1 MNVSWLDVKLGMRM
15 VAKYPWLSGVSV
27 IGMAVAIAIGAAYF
41 SIIGVILDSTLPVD
55 DGDRVVAIETKTI
68 AGPEAGHRDG
78 VSPHDFV
85 QWRSELKSITDLGA
99 FIDERRNL
107 TTTNARTE
115 LVRVAAITASGFRL
129 MRTPPVLG
137 RTLLDEDERIGAPP
151 VVVIGYDQWRRQFH
165 GDEGII
171 GTSVRLDATEH
182 TIIGVMPEG
191 FLFPFRHH
199 YWVALRLTGA
209 ETTVDGARSLHV
221 FGRLAD
227 GFSLTHART
236 ELVAAGDRMAVAFPQ
251 SHASVR
257 AQALPY
263 TQSWTEIDGPQA
275 QRALR
280 SLQLGAG
287 ILLLIVAANVA
298 ILVYARTARR
308 TGEIVVR
315 TALGANRGRVVSQL
329 FLEALVLTAT
339 AAALGLGIVA
349 VAFRLLREWIEHAPH
364 DRMPFWF
371 QPALSLSAVLY
382 VAALA
387 VISGVVIGVLP
398 ALKATGR
405 ALQTGLQQF
414 SARGSGMQLGGIWT
428 ALIVAQVAIAVAV
441 LPAAIH
447 NADEALRAGMQEP
460 ASAANQMLRGT
471 LVIAGEGSSAEEM
484 QSRTKELTLLVQR
497 LEADPEV
504 ASVTF
509 AQDFPGRERAATID
523 AESTGQ
529 ILASSTGVATN
540 LFAAFGVPVLAGRG
554 FVAADA
560 SPGATAVVVDQTFA
574 DKLAQ
579 GANVVGRRIRYLNRG
594 QDGSVAFGPWL
605 EIVGVVPAFATSFTA
620 PVPFASPVPRFYHAA
635 GGHTNPPALVVRVR
649 DGDARRFVPRL
660 RTIAA
665 SVDPTLKIEDLASV
679 KEVWN
684 FELRALSIVASVILG
699 VTASVLL
706 LSAAG
711 IYSIMSFTVTSRR
724 REIGIRTALGA
735 DARRVLAG
743 IFGRA
748 SAQLGAGIILGLIVA
763 AALDAVSG
771 GGMMG
776 GRALILLPTV
786 VAVMFTVGVLAAVG
800 PALRGLAIQPT
811 EALREE

>member
-15 VAKYPWLSGVSV
+15 LAKYPWLSGVSV

-107 TTTNARTE
+107 ITTDARTE

-137 RTLLDEDERIGAPP
+137 RTLLDEDERIGAQP

-199 YWVALRLTGA
+199 YWVALRLTGT

-257 AQALPY
+257 PQALPY

-447 NADEALRAGMQEP
+447 NADEALRGGMQEP

-471 LVIAGEGSSAEEM
+471 LVIAGEGSSAEDL
-484 QSRTKELTLLVQR
+484 QSRAKELTLLMQR

-509 AQDFPGRERAATID
+509 AQDFPGRERAAMID

-529 ILASSTGVATN
+529 ILASSTAVATN

-560 SPGATAVVVDQTFA
+560 NPGATAVVVDQTFA
-574 DKLAQ
+574 DKLAP

-594 QDGSVAFGPWL
+594 RDGGIAFGPWL
-605 EIVGVVPAFATSFTA
+605 EIVGVVPAFATSFTP

-635 GGHTNPPALVVRVR
+635 GGHTNPAALVVRVR
-649 DGDARRFVPRL
+649 DGDARRFVPRI

-711 IYSIMSFTVTSRR
+711 IYSMMSFTVTSRR

-763 AALDAVSG
+763 AALDAVSR

>member
-1 MNVSWLDVKLGMRM
+1 M
-15 VAKYPWLSGVSV
+15 
-27 IGMAVAIAIGAAYF
+27 
-41 SIIGVILDSTLPVD
+41 ILDSTLPVH
-55 DGDRVVAIETKTI
+55 DGHRVVAIETKTI

-99 FIDERRNL
+99 FRDERRNL
-107 TTTNARTE
+107 ITTDARTE

-137 RTLLDEDERIGAPP
+137 RTLLDEDEPSARRRWSSSATINGGASSTAMRASSGLPSAST
-151 VVVIGYDQWRRQFH
+151 RR
-165 GDEGII
+165 
-171 GTSVRLDATEH
+171 EH

-191 FLFPFRHH
+191 FMFPFRHH
-199 YWVALRLTGA
+199 YWVALRLTGP
-209 ETTVDGARSLHV
+209 ETKVDGARSLHV

-227 GFSLTHART
+227 GFSLTQART
-236 ELVAAGDRMAVAFPQ
+236 ELVTAGDRMAVAFPQ

-257 AQALPY
+257 PQALPY

-329 FLEALVLTAT
+329 FLEALVLTST

-387 VISGVVIGVLP
+387 VISGVVIGVTARSEGDRP
-398 ALKATGR
+398 G
-405 ALQTGLQQF
+405 LQTGLQQF

-447 NADEALRAGMQEP
+447 NADEALRGGMQEP
-460 ASAANQMLRGT
+460 ASAANLMLRGT
-471 LVIAGEGSSAEEM
+471 LVIPGEGSSAEDL
-484 QSRTKELTLLVQR
+484 QSRAKELTLLVQR

-509 AQDFPGRERAATID
+509 AQDFPGRERAAMID

-529 ILASSTGVATN
+529 ILASSTAVATN
-540 LFAAFGVPVLAGRG
+540 LFAAFGVPMLAGRG

-560 SPGATAVVVDQTFA
+560 YPGATAVVVDQTFA

-594 QDGSVAFGPWL
+594 QDGGIAFRPL
-605 EIVGVVPAFATSFTA
+605 AQIVGWCRRLQMSFTP

-635 GGHTNPPALVVRVR
+635 GGHTNPAALVVRVR
-649 DGDARRFVPRL
+649 DGDARRSGHGSGQSR
-660 RTIAA
+660 R
-665 SVDPTLKIEDLASV
+665 
-679 KEVWN
+679 
-684 FELRALSIVASVILG
+684 LSI
-699 VTASVLL
+699 
-706 LSAAG
+706 
-711 IYSIMSFTVTSRR
+711 RR
-724 REIGIRTALGA
+724 
-735 DARRVLAG
+735 
-743 IFGRA
+743 
-748 SAQLGAGIILGLIVA
+748 
-763 AALDAVSG
+763 
-771 GGMMG
+771 
-776 GRALILLPTV
+776 
-786 VAVMFTVGVLAAVG
+786 
-800 PALRGLAIQPT
+800 
-811 EALREE
+811 